1 MKIVMLLILFG
12 VLGGASD
19 VCGATNQIELLTLDQ
34 ALEMAERRHPQLAE
48 TRALIEAASG
58 RAQQAGTF
66 PNPEAILGAQQ
77 IPVQSYPVPDRQY
90 VAGFGQT
97 IPLGNRLAKARE
109 AELLERE
116 VRLRGL
122 ESVHRQLRKRV
133 HGSFATALYQE
144 SAFQAQGRITAGLA
158 SMVAVTKARLEA
170 GDVIPQDL
178 ARSEMELV
186 RAEVELRRSE
196 SLRKQGLIAL
206 AAAVGDPDLEVR
218 SVEVN
223 LEVAFEVPTLDAL
236 AANLSTQP
244 ELQAAEA
251 GVRASGARIALA
263 KAERIPD
270 VKVEALYHR
279 LEVSEQNTFDLGM
292 SIPLP
297 LFNRNQGKLR
307 EARSEALAAEAR
319 VRNTANELSLNLRES
334 YVALTN
340 ALNNLKT
347 FRNQILPRAE
357 IVLKSAE
364 LRYASGDSALTDVL
378 PVRRDWA
385 AVHLSYLETLREVM
399 LSWAE
404 VSSFL
409 GQTTRR

>member
-1 MKIVMLLILFG
+1 MKIVILLILFG

-19 VCGATNQIELLTLDQ
+19 VFGATNQIELLTLDQ
-34 ALEMAERRHPQLAE
+34 ALEMAERRHPQLTE

-58 RAQQAGTF
+58 RAQQSGTF
-66 PNPEAILGAQQ
+66 PNPEAILSAQQ

-97 IPLGNRLAKARE
+97 IPLGNRLARARE

-144 SAFQAQGRITAGLA
+144 SAFEAQGRITAGLA
-158 SMVAVTKARLEA
+158 SMVAVTKARLDA

-178 ARSEMELV
+178 ARSEMELA

-218 SVEVN
+218 SVEGN

-279 LEVSEQNTFDLGM
+279 LEVSGQNTFDLGI
-292 SIPLP
+292 SIPMP
-297 LFNRNQGKLR
+297 LFNRNQGRLR
-307 EARSEALAAEAR
+307 EARSETLAAEAR
-319 VRNTANELSLNLRES
+319 VRNTANQLNLNLRES
-334 YVALTN
+334 YVALTT
-340 ALNNLKT
+340 ALDNLKT

-364 LRYASGDSALTDVL
+364 LRYASGDSALTEVL

-404 VSSFL
+404 VSNFL

>member
-1 MKIVMLLILFG
+1 MKIVILLILFG

-109 AELLERE
+109 AELLDRE

-178 ARSEMELV
+178 ARSEMELA

-340 ALNNLKT
+340 ALENLKT

-364 LRYASGDSALTDVL
+364 LRYASGDCALTDVL

-409 GQTTRR
+409 GQTMRR

>member
-1 MKIVMLLILFG
+1 MKIVILLILLG

-109 AELLERE
+109 AELLDRE
-116 VRLRGL
+116 IRLRGL

-144 SAFQAQGRITAGLA
+144 SAFQAQSRITAGLG
-158 SMVAVTKARLEA
+158 SMVAVTKARLDA

-178 ARSEMELV
+178 ARSEMELA

-206 AAAVGDPDLEVR
+206 AAAVGDPDLEVK
-218 SVEVN
+218 SVEGN

-251 GVRASGARIALA
+251 GVRASSARIALA

-292 SIPLP
+292 SFPLP

-319 VRNTANELSLNLRES
+319 VRNTANELNLKLRES

-340 ALNNLKT
+340 ALDNLKT

-357 IVLKSAE
+357 IILKSAE

-385 AVHLSYLETLREVM
+385 AEHLSYLETLREVM

>member
-1 MKIVMLLILFG
+1 MKIVILLILFG

-19 VCGATNQIELLTLDQ
+19 VFGATNQIELLTLDQ

-109 AELLERE
+109 AELLDRE
-116 VRLRGL
+116 IRLRGL

-144 SAFQAQGRITAGLA
+144 SAFQAQSRITAGLG
-158 SMVAVTKARLEA
+158 SMVAVTKARLDA

-178 ARSEMELV
+178 ARSEMELA

-206 AAAVGDPDLEVR
+206 AAAVGDPDLEVK
-218 SVEVN
+218 SVEGN

-251 GVRASGARIALA
+251 GVRASSARIALA

-292 SIPLP
+292 SFPLP

-319 VRNTANELSLNLRES
+319 VRNTANELNLKLRES

-340 ALNNLKT
+340 ALDNLKT

-357 IVLKSAE
+357 IILKSAE

-385 AVHLSYLETLREVM
+385 AEHLSYLETLREVM

>member
-1 MKIVMLLILFG
+1 
-12 VLGGASD
+12 
-19 VCGATNQIELLTLDQ
+19 
-34 ALEMAERRHPQLAE
+34 
-48 TRALIEAASG
+48 
-58 RAQQAGTF
+58 
-66 PNPEAILGAQQ
+66 
-77 IPVQSYPVPDRQY
+77 

-97 IPLGNRLAKARE
+97 IPLGNRLARARE

-144 SAFQAQGRITAGLA
+144 SAFEAQGRITAGLA
-158 SMVAVTKARLEA
+158 SMVAVTKARLDA

-178 ARSEMELV
+178 ARSEMVLA
-186 RAEVELRRSE
+186 RAEVELRSSE

-218 SVEVN
+218 SVEGS
-223 LEVAFEVPTLDAL
+223 LEVAFEVPTLDSL

-279 LEVSEQNTFDLGM
+279 LEVSGQNTFDLGI
-292 SIPLP
+292 SIPMP
-297 LFNRNQGKLR
+297 LFNRNQGRLR
-307 EARSEALAAEAR
+307 EARSETLAAEAR
-319 VRNTANELSLNLRES
+319 VRNTLGQLSPAVYLGHVVELGTTDQVFSPPYHPYTE
-334 YVALTN
+334 ALLSAVPIADTRVT
-340 ALNNLKT
+340 KK
-347 FRNQILPRAE
+347 R
-357 IVLKSAE
+357 IVLEGDIPSAMNPPPGCPFQTRCRWKSQVPGNLCETVMPPIRVLA
-364 LRYASGDSALTDVL
+364 GDHQIKCHLSDDVL
-378 PVRRDWA
+378 AGMEPVIRIA
-385 AVHLSYLETLREVM
+385 A
-399 LSWAE
+399 
-404 VSSFL
+404 
-409 GQTTRR
+409 Q

>member
-1 MKIVMLLILFG
+1 MKIVILLILLG

-109 AELLERE
+109 AELLDRE
-116 VRLRGL
+116 IRLRGL

-144 SAFQAQGRITAGLA
+144 SAFQAQSRITAGLG
-158 SMVAVTKARLEA
+158 SMVAVTKARLDA

-178 ARSEMELV
+178 ARSEMELA

-206 AAAVGDPDLEVR
+206 AAAVGDPDLEVK
-218 SVEVN
+218 SVEGN

-251 GVRASGARIALA
+251 GVRASSARIALA

-319 VRNTANELSLNLRES
+319 VRNTANELNLNLRES

-340 ALNNLKT
+340 ALDNLKT

-357 IVLKSAE
+357 IILRSAE

-385 AVHLSYLETLREVM
+385 AEHLSYLETLREVM

>member
-1 MKIVMLLILFG
+1 MKIVILLILLG

-109 AELLERE
+109 AELLDRE
-116 VRLRGL
+116 IRLRGL

-144 SAFQAQGRITAGLA
+144 SAFQAQSRITAGLG
-158 SMVAVTKARLEA
+158 SMVAVTKARLDA

-178 ARSEMELV
+178 ARSEMELA

-206 AAAVGDPDLEVR
+206 AAAVGDPDLEVK
-218 SVEVN
+218 SVEGN

-251 GVRASGARIALA
+251 GVRASSARIALA

-319 VRNTANELSLNLRES
+319 VRNTANELNLKLRES

-340 ALNNLKT
+340 ALDNLKT

-357 IVLKSAE
+357 IILKSAE

-385 AVHLSYLETLREVM
+385 AEHLSYLETLREVM

>member
-1 MKIVMLLILFG
+1 
-12 VLGGASD
+12 
-19 VCGATNQIELLTLDQ
+19 
-34 ALEMAERRHPQLAE
+34 
-48 TRALIEAASG
+48 
-58 RAQQAGTF
+58 
-66 PNPEAILGAQQ
+66 
-77 IPVQSYPVPDRQY
+77 

-97 IPLGNRLAKARE
+97 IPLGNRLARARE

-144 SAFQAQGRITAGLA
+144 SAFEAQGRITAGLA
-158 SMVAVTKARLEA
+158 SMVAVTKARLDA

-178 ARSEMELV
+178 ARSEMELA

-218 SVEVN
+218 SVEGS
-223 LEVAFEVPTLDAL
+223 LEVAFEVPTLDSL

-279 LEVSEQNTFDLGM
+279 LEVSGQNTFDLGI
-292 SIPLP
+292 SIPMP
-297 LFNRNQGKLR
+297 LFNRNQGRLR
-307 EARSEALAAEAR
+307 EARSETLAAEAR
-319 VRNTANELSLNLRES
+319 VRNTANQLNLNLRES
-334 YVALTN
+334 YVALTT
-340 ALNNLKT
+340 ALDNLKT

-364 LRYASGDSALTDVL
+364 LRYASGDSALTEVL

>member
-1 MKIVMLLILFG
+1 MKIVILLILFG

-19 VCGATNQIELLTLDQ
+19 VFGATNQIELLTLDQ
-34 ALEMAERRHPQLAE
+34 ALEMAERRHPQLTE

-58 RAQQAGTF
+58 RAQQSGTF
-66 PNPEAILGAQQ
+66 PNPEAILSAQQ

-97 IPLGNRLAKARE
+97 IPLGNRLARARE

-144 SAFQAQGRITAGLA
+144 SAFEAQGRITAGLA
-158 SMVAVTKARLEA
+158 SMVAVTKARLDA

-178 ARSEMELV
+178 ARSEMELA

-218 SVEVN
+218 SVEGS
-223 LEVAFEVPTLDAL
+223 LEVAFEVPTLDSL

-279 LEVSEQNTFDLGM
+279 LEVSGQNTFDLGI
-292 SIPLP
+292 SIPMP
-297 LFNRNQGKLR
+297 LFNRNQGRLR
-307 EARSEALAAEAR
+307 EARSETLAAEAR
-319 VRNTANELSLNLRES
+319 VRNTANQLNLNLRES
-334 YVALTN
+334 YVALTT
-340 ALNNLKT
+340 ALDNLKT

-364 LRYASGDSALTDVL
+364 LRYASGDSALTEVL

-404 VSSFL
+404 VSNFL